1 MTQNPTFALSDIT
14 NKALISSESNSANSS
29 VCLECLSSIRI
40 LQTMRNQIKDTVN
53 SRNVIYDINNAVK
66 FIIEYMK
73 HQVCDVQKKKAE
85 SGILS

>member
-66 FIIEYMK
+66 FIKGKQNLVFYL
-73 HQVCDVQKKKAE
+73 DE
-85 SGILS
+85 SSAFWL

>member
-1 MTQNPTFALSDIT
+1 
-14 NKALISSESNSANSS
+14 
-29 VCLECLSSIRI
+29 
-40 LQTMRNQIKDTVN
+40 MRNQIKDTVN
-53 SRNVIYDINNAVK
+53 SRDVIYDINNAVK